1 MKVTISDSKTVN
13 SFSVHSNFK
22 RHGGA
27 YDRGSADRYYG
38 RPFNPHYFK
47 GDSYSSERVEEKDM
61 TFEELRAYK
70 AGFDEET
77 DRKNW
82 N

>member
-1 MKVTISDSKTVN
+1 MNVTFPDIKISN
-13 SFSVHSNFK
+13 SFNTESNLK

-38 RPFNPHYFK
+38 RPFNPHFFK
-47 GDSYSSERVEEKDM
+47 GATHQSELVEEKDM
-61 TFEELRAYK
+61 SAEEIKAYK

-77 DRKNW
+77 SRKQW
-82 N
+82 D